1 MICRNVCVVQ
11 TRWRRRYERHP
22 CLDATT
28 TYNGYGSV
36 AHGARDRDNIQ
47 LVLIYSIVRTYACC
61 RRTQCH
67 NLL

>member
-47 LVLIYSIVRTYACC
+47 
-61 RRTQCH
+61 
-67 NLL
+67 